1 MTRLI
6 VAFLIA
12 PVSVGILLT
21 PVALVLTSGS
31 EALWALKLNAVI
43 GYPIAVVLGVPVW
56 FAFSRLGWFSLRAY
70 LLAGFAFSLVV
81 VGLLVLWPAYHA
93 QLLSVQ
99 MMLSP
104 ARLAQMLILAAA
116 TTFSVAVFWFIARP
130 DHQH

>member
-1 MTRLI
+1 MCGWDRAKGRNIQAVETLGK
-6 VAFLIA
+6 
-12 PVSVGILLT
+12 SVVRPSEVRQADLL
-21 PVALVLTSGS
+21 
-31 EALWALKLNAVI
+31 W
-43 GYPIAVVLGVPVW
+43 
-56 FAFSRLGWFSLRAY
+56 
-70 LLAGFAFSLVV
+70 FSLVV